1 MASKI
6 VVRDGV
12 ARSVYDDRF
21 APIYAALGRG
31 LDVERASDVE
41 YEGGAWVARLRDSG
55 RVISAGPSRA
65 AVIAAEVAYLE
76 GVL

>member
-21 APIYAALGRG
+21 ALIYAALGRS

-41 YEGGAWVARLRDSG
+41 YEGGAWVARLRASG
-55 RVISAGPSRA
+55 AVIAAGPVRA
-65 AVIAAEVAYLE
+65 DVIAAEVAYLE

>member
-1 MASKI
+1 MAYKI
-6 VVRDGV
+6 IVRDGV

-21 APIYAALGRG
+21 APIYSALGRG

-41 YEGGAWVARLRDSG
+41 FEGGAWVARLRGSG
-55 RVISAGPSRA
+55 RVIAVGPARA